1 MFRIVKMAVLLICI
15 ITLCGCSEI
24 TEQVDLDSITQHVE
38 TIAQQL
44 DVEGMVSSAVEKI
57 DLEELKQYAS
67 QGYDALV
74 SKFPALKGENI
85 KSFIKENGLE
95 LMNKYLQ
102 SSDAEKQENA
112 RKLGEIIKILSPE
125 LSDEVNTVIKN

>member
-1 MFRIVKMAVLLICI
+1 MFRVIKTAALILCLGM
-15 ITLCGCSEI
+15 LCGCSEI
-24 TEQVDLDSITQHVE
+24 TEQVDLESITQHVE

-44 DVEGMVSSAVEKI
+44 DAEGVISSAIEKI

-74 SKFPALKGENI
+74 RKFPALKSENV
-85 KSFIKENGLE
+85 KSVIKENGLE

-102 SSDAEKQENA
+102 STDSEMQEKA
-112 RKLGEIIKILSPE
+112 KKLGEIIKILSPE
-125 LSDEVNTVIKN
+125 LTDEVNAVIKN